1 MSFTLRTDDELD
13 EALRRLS
20 EREGV
25 SRQEVARRAILERQ
39 RATEHTAAIDDVVE
53 RMMTEWGDV
62 LERLKHT

>member
-1 MSFTLRTDDELD
+1 MSFTLRTDPELD
-13 EALRRLS
+13 RALRELS

-39 RATEHTAAIDDVVE
+39 RASDHARRLDESID
-53 RMMTEWGDV
+53 RAMSEWGDV

>member
-13 EALRRLS
+13 EALRQLS

-25 SRQEVARRAILERQ
+25 SRQEVVRRAILERQ
-39 RATEHTAAIDDVVE
+39 RTTEHTAAIDDVLD

>member
-13 EALRRLS
+13 KALLELS

-25 SRQEVARRAILERQ
+25 SRQEVARRAILERH
-39 RATEHTAAIDDVVE
+39 ASDEHTRRLDESID